1 MLKIKLKQN
10 GKIHQ
15 RSFRII
21 VAPDRSKVNGNFVDD
36 LGFYTPQ
43 TKTLQIDKE
52 KMAKWL
58 KNGAQITEG
67 LDKLLNPDKYPHKKK
82 NKNIEKTEEI
92 AEKPT
97 KTVEEV
103 EEKVE
108 VKTEETPK
116 TETEEVKTE
125 VIEEKIEEVTETK

>member
-103 EEKVE
+103 EKKVE
-108 VKTEETPK
+108 A
-116 TETEEVKTE
+116 KTE

>member
-52 KMAKWL
+52 KLAKWI
-58 KNGAQITEG
+58 KNGAQVTEG
-67 LDKLLNPDKYPHKKK
+67 LDKLLNPDKHPRKKK
-82 NKNIEKTEEI
+82 NKKGEEVIEK
-92 AEKPT
+92 K
-97 KTVEEV
+97 
-103 EEKVE
+103 EEKVVE
-108 VKTEETPK
+108 KPAETKTKEIPTEE
-116 TETEEVKTE
+116 KTE
-125 VIEEKIEEVTETK
+125 VIETK